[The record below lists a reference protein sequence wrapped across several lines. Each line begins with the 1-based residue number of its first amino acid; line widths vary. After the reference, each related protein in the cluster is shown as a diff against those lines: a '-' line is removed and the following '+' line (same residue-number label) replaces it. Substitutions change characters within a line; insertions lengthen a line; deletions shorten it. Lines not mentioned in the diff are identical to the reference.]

1 MVVISHYTT
10 TQGAPVIDNLGF
22 HTDNDLHAEL
32 ADLDRRISNLAAQ
45 IDGGYFHSPEAEWN
59 TWAQYQNLTAARPE
73 LAAKV
78 AEADADTD
86 RLLNAVRTVGDTT
99 LGFIAYVIY
108 GPTVLPVPAL
118 HEVRLIERDG
128 GYTVPGT
135 VRRRVPADQVAE
147 VERELLTQV
156 AAPNG
161 HARLWGRTVRAY
173 RTQVTAY

>member
-1 MVVISHYTT
+1 M
-10 TQGAPVIDNLGF
+10 IDNLGF

-32 ADLDRRISNLAAQ
+32 ADLNRQITALVGRLDIGNFYSWEDRYNTDSQLTNLQVRA
-45 IDGGYFHSPEAEWN
+45 EA
-59 TWAQYQNLTAARPE
+59 
-73 LAAKV
+73 LAAKI

-86 RLLNAVRTVGDTT
+86 RLLAAIRLVGNAE
-99 LGFIAYVIY
+99 LGFIAYVVY
-108 GPTVLPVPAL
+108 GPQVLPVPPL

-147 VERELLTQV
+147 VERELLTGV
-156 AAPNG
+156 VAPNG
-161 HARLWGRTVRAY
+161 HARLWGRTIRAY

>member
-1 MVVISHYTT
+1 M
-10 TQGAPVIDNLGF
+10 IDNLGF
-22 HTDNDLHAEL
+22 HTDNDLHTELTNLNRQITALAGRLDIGNFYSWEDRYNTDSQL
-32 ADLDRRISNLAAQ
+32 ADLQAR
-45 IDGGYFHSPEAEWN
+45 AER
-59 TWAQYQNLTAARPE
+59 LTV
-73 LAAKV
+73 KI

-86 RLLNAVRTVGDTT
+86 RLLAAIRLVGDAE

-108 GPTVLPVPAL
+108 GPTVLPVPPL

-147 VERELLTQV
+147 VERELLTAV